1 MSGLETHH
9 LLFVAETTTPLELD
23 DHSGSALRGSLFDA
37 VWKRFCTNRAAAT
50 CFDCPLHD
58 LCPVSALV
66 APLREE
72 NVRGRDVPRPY
83 IILPPLGEA
92 RRYEKGKELLFGLT
106 LFGNIVQ
113 LLPYILLSVPLI
125 ERFGLGKRVGE
136 RGNQRGLFKVKRI
149 ESYHPLSKQRQTI
162 YTAEK
167 PLVGVPAL
175 VVTPEEVKT
184 KAATLPTDTITL
196 RFLTPTRIT
205 ERAHPIRKA
214 AFRPLIWRLLE
225 RFNALQHEYG
235 GGSDEECIVSDQRR
249 YIDLADTVRC
259 VEDGTHWEE
268 VYSYSYR
275 QKSSSPIG
283 GLIGQA
289 TFAGDLT
296 PFRELLTWGELMHV
310 GKNCVKG
317 NGWYTIEA

>member
-9 LLFVAETTTPLELD
+9 LLFITETTTPLELD

-37 VWKRFCTNRAAAT
+37 LWKRFCTNRAAAT
-50 CFDCPLHD
+50 CVECPLHD

-72 NVRGRDVPRPY
+72 NGRGRDVPRPY
-83 IILPPLGEA
+83 IILPPLGKA
-92 RRYEKGKELLFGLT
+92 RRYEVGKELIFGLT

-125 ERFGLGKRVGE
+125 ERYGLGKRVGE

-149 ESYHPLSKQRQTI
+149 ESYHPLNKQRQTI
-162 YTAEK
+162 YQAEK
-167 PLVGVPAL
+167 AVVNIPAL
-175 VVTPEEVKT
+175 VVRPEEVKT
-184 KAATLPTDTITL
+184 KAEALPTDRLTL
-196 RFLTPTRIT
+196 HFLTPTRIT
-205 ERAHPIRKA
+205 EQARPLRQPS
-214 AFRPLIWRLLE
+214 FRPLIWRLLE
-225 RFNALQHEYG
+225 RLNALQHEYG
-235 GGSDEECIVSDQRR
+235 GDSGKERLTDDQRHS
-249 YIDLADTVRC
+249 IDLAATVQC
-259 VEDGTHWEE
+259 VEDATHWEE

-275 QKSSSPIG
+275 QKSSSPISG
-283 GLIGQA
+283 IIGRA
-289 TFAGDLT
+289 TFAGDLA
-296 PFRELLTWGELMHV
+296 PFRELLTWGELIHV